1 MLKSRFIKKSIVAIT
16 SMGFCGSLLFH
27 KPANAQVNVS
37 PLVIFTQT
45 KQGTATGFITLING
59 GNEAVKMNLYALP
72 FTYNSN
78 GFQVLESSPNDLSP
92 YLIFSPSEI
101 VLEPKQ
107 TRRVRLLARLL
118 PSMKSGEYRAVI
130 FSQPFKPKNTS
141 GLTVNNRLGTVVY
154 VSHGEIRESLI
165 PKETNY
171 DIKKEELYLLVKNE
185 GNVTIRS
192 QGRWEL
198 KQAGKP
204 GFQGEISKITI
215 IAEGTRNV
223 PITIEK
229 DQTKTLIPAGNYQ
242 LTGELFW
249 GDPRNP
255 TKVPFSLPVTIP
267 SR

>member
-1 MLKSRFIKKSIVAIT
+1 LILEHSGIKQDS
-16 SMGFCGSLLFH
+16 
-27 KPANAQVNVS
+27 
-37 PLVIFTQT
+37 
-45 KQGTATGFITLING
+45 
-59 GNEAVKMNLYALP
+59 Y
-72 FTYNSN
+72 
-78 GFQVLESSPNDLSP
+78 SPNDLSP
-92 YLIFSPSEI
+92 Y
-101 VLEPKQ
+101 
-107 TRRVRLLARLL
+107 
-118 PSMKSGEYRAVI
+118 
-130 FSQPFKPKNTS
+130 KN
-141 GLTVNNRLGTVVY
+141 
-154 VSHGEIRESLI
+154 
-165 PKETNY
+165 K
-171 DIKKEELYLLVKNE
+171 ELYLLVKNE

-242 LTGELFW
+242 LKGELFW